1 MRGRPV
7 PYGSVINE
15 ILLLNIC
22 HICKWHKFKILGIWF
37 TNDLKE
43 CEVLNFSDKFSEIR
57 AFVQSVVKETNN
69 TTRQS
74 SSSKIVDL
82 I

>member
-1 MRGRPV
+1 MPHLQMEWN
-7 PYGSVINE
+7 PP
-15 ILLLNIC
+15 
-22 HICKWHKFKILGIWF
+22 KFKILGIWF

-43 CEVLNFSDKFSEIR
+43 CEVLNFSEKFLEIR
-57 AFVQSVVKETNN
+57 SFVQSMVKETNN

-74 SSSKIVDL
+74 SGSKIVDS